1 MRIMAKSW
9 SSNDVVFA
17 LQVMKPV
24 FYLVAVFVVLDILK
38 LTPRH
43 RGE

>member
-1 MRIMAKSW
+1 MAKW
-9 SSNDVVFA
+9 SSNDAVFA
-17 LQVMKPV
+17 LQMLKPV
-24 FYLVAVFVVLDILK
+24 FYLAVAFVVLDVLK